1 MQSTMDSAATR
12 FAIASVL
19 FAALLAGAG
28 CQPDMPAPA
37 ATQPASAEA
46 AVPVATETTPAQAGV
61 QPDGA
66 AIDTK
71 AFAGTFTGA
80 LPCADCPGID
90 ETLALAADGTFTLT
104 NVYRERPDATF
115 TERGSWSID
124 ADAKRLRLDP
134 GSKAGRDRL
143 FAIDDNDTLVALG
156 PDGERGGDALHYR
169 LARGR

>member
-1 MQSTMDSAATR
+1 MKHA
-12 FAIASVL
+12 FPIL
-19 FAALLAGAG
+19 FAALALAA
-28 CQPDMPAPA
+28 CQREAPFVENAAAPA
-37 ATQPASAEA
+37 TATTA
-46 AVPVATETTPAQAGV
+46 AGDVPVVATETTMARTNV
-61 QPDGA
+61 QPDPG

-104 NVYRERPDATF
+104 NVYRERPDGTF

-124 ADAKRLRLDP
+124 ADAKRLHLDP